1 MAYKYVTNRDAK
13 NFTPGY
19 LVQATFGYPRI
30 ITNITL
36 HWWGKPEWG
45 QTWDQVMAF
54 FCDSPTVGTSAHE
67 VISDGIVGCI
77 VDHSAAA
84 WANGN
89 AKGNAQSITLECN
102 PRMSEGDM
110 NTVAERIADI
120 WREHGRI
127 IPLTEHRD
135 WFSTE
140 CSGTWSKGEMT
151 RRAMAYY
158 NGGGGSQKDW
168 FDMATK
174 QELEEVVFNTKR
186 PEFGGRTLAE
196 AVREIDQNTW
206 AGVRMVK
213 VLFNQ
218 FRVGIPHRM
227 KDGSLAVGL
236 RKLLG
241 YSDDAQGDARKT
253 EFDQDAQAM
262 YRNFPN

>member
-1 MAYKYVTNRDAK
+1 
-13 NFTPGY
+13 
-19 LVQATFGYPRI
+19 
-30 ITNITL
+30 
-36 HWWGKPEWG
+36 
-45 QTWDQVMAF
+45 
-54 FCDSPTVGTSAHE
+54 
-67 VISDGIVGCI
+67 
-77 VDHSAAA
+77 
-84 WANGN
+84 
-89 AKGNAQSITLECN
+89 
-102 PRMSEGDM
+102 M

-120 WREHGRI
+120 WREQGRI

-158 NGGGGSQKDW
+158 NGGGSSQKDW

-196 AVREIDQNTW
+196 AVREIAQNTW

-241 YSDDAQGDARKT
+241 YSDEAQGDARKA